1 MTLPGFLRRLQ
12 ASERRRY
19 RWLEMAPGLLV
30 WLTLILAITLSFV
43 KPVWVIAFVL
53 VFDVYW
59 VVRVSYV
66 MLYLIMAFR
75 RYRQAQSVDWFAQVQ
90 TLQGWERV
98 HHLIMLPTYGESEEV
113 LRATFTSLT
122 QVNYPLDR
130 CIIVLAT
137 EARAHQTIA
146 PIAERLV
153 QEFGPRFR
161 HMLVTE
167 HPADVPGEV
176 AGKGANIAYAGRQI
190 QSWIDQARI
199 PYDDILVSTFD
210 ADSVAHRHYFS
221 YLTYTFLRHPDR
233 LHTSY
238 QPIPLFHNNIWD
250 TLALTRV
257 VATSTT
263 FWLLGETM
271 RPDRLF
277 TFSSHSMPW
286 RALVDV
292 GFWQN
297 DVVSED
303 SRIFL
308 QCYLRYDGHYTVTP
322 MYIPISM
329 DAVQS
334 ESVWKSLRGQYLQ
347 IRRWA
352 YGVENFPFMV
362 WNFFQENHIPWRER
376 LRLTWNQLEGAFS
389 WAVAPLLILILGWL
403 PFHSGRPVLDVS
415 VLAQNSPSAL
425 QALMS
430 GAMVGLVVSAIIS
443 TALLPH
449 RPTHVPVYR
458 LLVMVGQWIL
468 LPVTM
473 IVFGSLPAIEAQTRL
488 MFGRYLGF
496 KVTEKVRHD
505 EPKRASKNPG

>member
-1 MTLPGFLRRLQ
+1 MTLPAWLDRLKG
-12 ASERRRY
+12 SERRRY
-19 RWLEMAPGLLV
+19 RWLEIMPGLLV
-30 WLTLILAITLSFV
+30 WLTLLVAVVLSFV
-43 KPVWVIAFVL
+43 KPVWMIAFVL

-66 MLYLIMAFR
+66 MLYLLMAYR
-75 RYRQAQSVDWFAQVQ
+75 RYRQAQGVDWYARVQ
-90 TLQGWERV
+90 TLPGWQDV
-98 HHLIMLPTYGESEEV
+98 YHLIMLPTYGEGEDV
-113 LRATFTSLT
+113 LRATLTSLT
-122 QVNYPLDR
+122 TIAYPQQKF
-130 CIIVLAT
+130 IVVLAT
-137 EARAHQTIA
+137 EARVHDTIA
-146 PIAERLV
+146 PIAERLR
-153 QEFGPRFR
+153 QEFEGRFG
-161 HMLVTE
+161 HLMVTE
-167 HPADVPGEV
+167 HPANVPGEV
-176 AGKGANIAYAGRQI
+176 AGKGANIAYAGRRAQE
-190 QSWIDQARI
+190 WIDQQGI
-199 PYDDILVSTFD
+199 PYDNIIVSTFD
-210 ADSVAHRHYFS
+210 ADSVAHRQYFA
-221 YLTYTFLRHPDR
+221 YLTVTFLQHPDR

-238 QPIPLFHNNIWD
+238 QPIPLFHNNVWD

-308 QCYLRYDGHYTVTP
+308 QCYLRYDGRYTVTP

-334 ESVWKSLRGQYLQ
+334 ESIRTSLAGQYLQ

-362 WNFFQENHIPWRER
+362 WNFFQGHRIPLSER
-376 LRLTWNQLEGAFS
+376 IRLTWNQLEGTFS

-403 PFHSGRPVLDVS
+403 PFHSGQAVLETS
-415 VLAQNSPSAL
+415 VLAQNSPSVL
-425 QALMS
+425 QGLMS

-449 RPTHVPVYR
+449 RPTHVPIYR
-458 LLVMVGQWIL
+458 MFIMVGQWIL

-473 IVFGSLPAIEAQTRL
+473 ILFGSLPAIEAQSRL
-488 MFGRYLGF
+488 MLGRYLGF
-496 KVTEKVRHD
+496 NVTKKVRH
-505 EPKRASKNPG
+505 